1 LKLCF
6 PKKFNP
12 FLPEKTEFYK
22 IPLAFFCHSGMLGK
36 YFPFACR
43 FRFTGYTGGL
53 QFSNR
58 ASATDRNVLPNG
70 KPFH

>member
-1 LKLCF
+1 
-6 PKKFNP
+6 
-12 FLPEKTEFYK
+12 
-22 IPLAFFCHSGMLGK
+22 MLGK
-36 YFPFACR
+36 YFPFAGR

-58 ASATDRNVLPNG
+58 AFATDRNVLPNG